1 MQMSFRLRFSGSER
15 LTRVC
20 AEGLMPSL
28 VPLVPSNN
36 QQLEC
41 NEGKLGEIEV
51 IWRIMG
57 YHDKTQSAGLRRVR
71 NVEMLWHQTGLCVD
85 VSVHVKATKLFKA
98 ALNSMAAWGVQ

>member
-1 MQMSFRLRFSGSER
+1 
-15 LTRVC
+15 
-20 AEGLMPSL
+20 MPSL

-51 IWRIMG
+51 IWHIMG
-57 YHDKTQSAGLRRVR
+57 YHDKTQSTGLRRVR
-71 NVEMLWHQTGLCVD
+71 TVETFWHQTGLCVD
-85 VSVHVKATKLFKA
+85 VSAALKATKLFKA